1 MYSFYLVKDQ
11 VKGKPFILNNADLSV
26 DPSLVSKMLND
37 TRDNL
42 VAVDKGL
49 YNEESMKVTV
59 NSLGNIV
66 DISKKI
72 SEKDSYG
79 CSIDFYKFSDT
90 SSQIFFNELERII
103 EIDKNLKDWT
113 EVAMQRLFKSQLLQF
128 EPFDIQGLSWV
139 EIDNYDDLALSDQIF
154 SQKKKVIDYKHF
166 CFDLDG
172 TVYIG
177 NEEINGAAETI
188 KRLEKLGKQVYYISN
203 NSSKNK
209 IDYVAR
215 LKKIGIKSC
224 ESQIILSTDATINF
238 LKKRGVKKV
247 FVLGTKSLKK
257 MILDSDIDLCSHD
270 PEFVVIGYD
279 TELDYSKLVD
289 ACHLINSGVDFIAT
303 HCDPVCPSEYGP
315 IPDIGLL
322 TMMLEKTTGKSV
334 YRVFG
339 KPNPEVINSLIE
351 ENCLKREDVVMIGD
365 RLYTDIKMA
374 NNSSIDSILVLSGDT
389 TRDEVEDNPTS
400 ATYVLKDISCIR

>member
-1 MYSFYLVKDQ
+1 MIGVILAAGVGSRLRPMTNDKPKCLVTTAGKTILQYQLDTYKEAGIKDLVIVVGYEGNKIKDYCKHIKDFNITIIENDIYEDTNNMYSFYLVKDQ

-37 TRDNL
+37 SRDNL

-113 EVAMQRLFKSQLLQF
+113 EVAMQRLFKSQLLEF

-154 SQKKKVIDYKHF
+154 SQKKKK
-166 CFDLDG
+166 
-172 TVYIG
+172 
-177 NEEINGAAETI
+177 
-188 KRLEKLGKQVYYISN
+188 
-203 NSSKNK
+203 
-209 IDYVAR
+209 
-215 LKKIGIKSC
+215 
-224 ESQIILSTDATINF
+224 
-238 LKKRGVKKV
+238 
-247 FVLGTKSLKK
+247 
-257 MILDSDIDLCSHD
+257 
-270 PEFVVIGYD
+270 
-279 TELDYSKLVD
+279 
-289 ACHLINSGVDFIAT
+289 
-303 HCDPVCPSEYGP
+303 
-315 IPDIGLL
+315 
-322 TMMLEKTTGKSV
+322 
-334 YRVFG
+334 
-339 KPNPEVINSLIE
+339 
-351 ENCLKREDVVMIGD
+351 
-365 RLYTDIKMA
+365 
-374 NNSSIDSILVLSGDT
+374 
-389 TRDEVEDNPTS
+389 
-400 ATYVLKDISCIR
+400 